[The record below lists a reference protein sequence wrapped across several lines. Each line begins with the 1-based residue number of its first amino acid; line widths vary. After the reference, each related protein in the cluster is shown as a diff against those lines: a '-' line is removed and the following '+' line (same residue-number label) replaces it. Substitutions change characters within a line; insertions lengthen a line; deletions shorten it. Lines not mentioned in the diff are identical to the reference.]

1 MSSVYIEREE
11 RESIDRASEDS
22 VFRFVEPS
30 LNPGAACARKRIRR
44 APPRFS
50 HCLPSICRFKYI
62 CSHLSGPFPDNLYAK
77 RIEVKEAVPIF
88 CALLVTHFR
97 SREEESWRLSFRDD
111 DFSRYILEFFVL
123 NFIFAIH
130 SDNSDN
136 SLFEKLILDL
146 WRYILEFF
154 VLNFIFAIRSDNSLF
169 EKLIL
174 NFWKYIFEFLII
186 ELSDNSIFEKFE

>member
-77 RIEVKEAVPIF
+77 RLGSRLRKRCRFSAPFSSLIF
-88 CALLVTHFR
+88 DLEKRRVGDSRLEMMISRGISSNFSFWTSYLR
-97 SREEESWRLSFRDD
+97 SVVITVITVYLRNWFWICGDIS
-111 DFSRYILEFFVL
+111 L
-123 NFIFAIH
+123 NFSF
-130 SDNSDN
+130 
-136 SLFEKLILDL
+136 
-146 WRYILEFF
+146 
-154 VLNFIFAIRSDNSLF
+154 
-169 EKLIL
+169 
-174 NFWKYIFEFLII
+174 
-186 ELSDNSIFEKFE
+186 